1 MGTIDTSCLQEV
13 ITAAAVCCSC
23 KSHKGTL
30 QLWQDNSKRKGL
42 HETLLLRCM
51 NCHKEFPCE
60 TGNRLGGKGGGG
72 TKINVRLTQGGLWE
86 MDQQTFESFVEL

>member
-1 MGTIDTSCLQEV
+1 MLQEV
-13 ITAAAVCCSC
+13 ITAAE
-23 KSHKGTL
+23 SHKGTL

-51 NCHKEFPCE
+51 NCHKEFPFE

-72 TKINVRLTQGGLWE
+72 TDVGCVMADGRAARALKSCMALKQPDRAVSLFI
-86 MDQQTFESFVEL
+86 